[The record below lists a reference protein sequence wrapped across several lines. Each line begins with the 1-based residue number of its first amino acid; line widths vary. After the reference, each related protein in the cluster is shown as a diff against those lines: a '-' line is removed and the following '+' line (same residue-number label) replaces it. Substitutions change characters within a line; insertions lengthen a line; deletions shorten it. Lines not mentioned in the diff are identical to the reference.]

1 MALNATG
8 RFKALGE
15 RLDVAGVWLAPLG
28 LRLLLAW
35 EFWEAGLA
43 KLQGENW
50 FGAIAHKFPTPLH
63 LLPADLNWT
72 LATWAELAGAVALLL
87 GLGTRVFAFLL
98 MGVTVVAIAS
108 VHWPA
113 DWDTLAELARGY
125 AITDR
130 GFGNFKL
137 PLLFLAMLLPLAL
150 RGPGRLSLD
159 ALLAR

>member
-1 MALNATG
+1 MVS
-8 RFKALGE
+8 KAIERCRAFGE

-28 LRLLLAW
+28 LRLLLAL
-35 EFWEAGLA
+35 EFWEAGVE
-43 KLQGENW
+43 KLHGENW
-50 FGAIAHKFPTPLH
+50 FGAIAHNFPAPLH

-72 LATWAELAGAVALLL
+72 LATWAELLGAVALLL
-87 GLGTRVFAFLL
+87 GLGTRLFAFVL

-113 DWDTLAELARGY
+113 DWNTLAELAKGY

-130 GFGNFKL
+130 GFGNYKL